1 MTIEGG
7 GTSIRTIAKIYE
19 RDMDLVLI
27 EEIES
32 SAEFRAWLVARV
44 FGRDCYLKHLG
55 AHHSVVDASKRESDV
70 VFRFEATGPDGPVAS
85 AILIENK
92 IDAVAQPDQ
101 GVDYRGRGIAGVTSG
116 QWASFKTCLMA
127 PRQYQKGTSDWQNFD
142 EVVTYEE
149 MLAYFASRK
158 AREERYAWKTRL
170 VETAIFK
177 KESGYTSII
186 SAEASAFVRQ
196 YYERARHYPRLEMA
210 LPKDRPAGSTWI
222 SFRPHVLPKSTV
234 IEHQVTSGWV
244 KWMLNGAADRL
255 DELRVQLAP
264 HLGPLMTVERAGKSV
279 AVSIRVR
286 PIRAITMPFAE
297 VEAEAEEAIRAA
309 DALVAMV
316 EAARTAGVR
325 F

>member
-1 MTIEGG
+1 MTSEGN
-7 GTSIRTIAKIYE
+7 TPAIRAIAKIYE

-55 AHHSVVDASKRESDV
+55 AQHSVVDASNRESDV
-70 VFRFEATGPDGPVAS
+70 VFRFEATGPQGRVAS

-92 IDAVAQPDQ
+92 IDAIAQPNQ
-101 GVDYRGRGIAGVTSG
+101 GIDYRGRGEAGVKDK

-127 PRQYQKGTSDWQNFD
+127 PRQYQRDTSDWQNFD

-149 MLAYFASRK
+149 ILAYFASRK
-158 AREERYAWKTRL
+158 SREERYAWKTRL

-186 SAEASAFVRQ
+186 SEEASAFVRS
-196 YYERARHYPRLEMA
+196 YYERAREYPRLEMT
-210 LPKDRPAGSTWI
+210 LPKDRPAGNTWV
-222 SFRPHVLPKSTV
+222 SFRPHVLPKNTV
-234 IEHQVTSGWV
+234 IEHQVTAGWV

-255 DELRVQLAP
+255 EEIRAQLAP

-286 PIRAITMPFAE
+286 PISRITMPFAD
-297 VEAEAEEAIRAA
+297 VESEAEEAIRAA
-309 DALVAMV
+309 DALATMV
-316 EAARTAGVR
+316 ETARKAGVQ